1 MEEVM
6 FDRLQSGYILPEGLT
21 VISTVFNKVV
31 NARNIPRQSEEGE
44 WLAREAL
51 RLFMSGVR
59 DAWDLER
66 RLKDAR
72 RPLDHSPPSGGVGMV
87 VDLLPEL
94 TAWARSWTASQRAA
108 TALTEKTLE
117 YAIEN
122 IDEFVATSDVRRWLV
137 RVMLDLRLGR
147 RRGQHR
153 T

>member
-21 VISTVFNKVV
+21 VISTVFDKVV

-59 DAWDLER
+59 DAWELER

-94 TAWARSWTASQRAA
+94 TAWAQSSTASQRAA

>member
-1 MEEVM
+1 M

-44 WLAREAL
+44 WLARDAL

-59 DAWDLER
+59 DAWELER

-72 RPLDHSPPSGGVGMV
+72 RPLDHPPPSGGVGMV

-94 TAWARSWTASQRAA
+94 TAWARSLTASQRAA

>member
-1 MEEVM
+1 
-6 FDRLQSGYILPEGLT
+6 
-21 VISTVFNKVV
+21 
-31 NARNIPRQSEEGE
+31 
-44 WLAREAL
+44 
-51 RLFMSGVR
+51 
-59 DAWDLER
+59 
-66 RLKDAR
+66 
-72 RPLDHSPPSGGVGMV
+72 MV

-94 TAWARSWTASQRAA
+94 TAWAQSLTASQRAA